1 MVFGIVLAY
10 QENITVA
17 QPALE
22 ESMALFRKVEDQW
35 GYAVAM
41 MSLGYAV
48 YKKEDETTSLTLK
61 EQALAAFRELG
72 DQYFQSVCLY
82 AVGNL
87 QAKQGDW
94 EVGLENLRESLI
106 LSRRLGSK
114 YESAAGL
121 WRLAETEQHRG
132 KSGRAVRLYCAARN
146 VYDSI
151 GAWQPA
157 DDVKL
162 EERLTSCSAALSE
175 STFAQAVGEGRTMTT
190 DQAIEYALELS
201 TGR

>member
-1 MVFGIVLAY
+1 MVFGIVSAY
-10 QENITVA
+10 QENFTVA

-22 ESMALFRKVEDQW
+22 ESMALFRKMEDKW

-41 MSLGYAV
+41 MSLGYAA

-61 EQALAAFRELG
+61 EQALTAFRELG

-82 AVGNL
+82 GVGNL
-87 QAKQGDW
+87 QAKQGNW

-114 YESAAGL
+114 YEIAAGL
-121 WRLAETEQHRG
+121 LRLAETEQHLGRPA
-132 KSGRAVRLYCAARN
+132 RAVRLYCAARN

-151 GAWQPA
+151 GAWHQ
-157 DDVKL
+157 DDDLKL
-162 EERLTSCSAALSE
+162 EKYLAACRITLDE
-175 STFAQAVGEGRTMTT
+175 PTFTTALEEGRAMTME
-190 DQAIEYALELS
+190 QAIAYALEDQE
-201 TGR
+201 